1 MRILDEL
8 TLEQYAVL
16 AVGER
21 DGYLDE
27 VLDEYGKRLRW
38 AVTGDPTQHSGLD
51 DPARIALTARFAPLF
66 VDLVARGWI
75 ETREAHSGRWHDTS
89 AMSEDDLAVALDD
102 PANWLPPPGARQ
114 RGLTITTTGRWAA
127 ARQAAETGRPDR
139 PG

>member
-1 MRILDEL
+1 VRILDEL

-27 VLDEYGKRLRW
+27 VLDEYGTRLRW

-51 DPARIALTARFAPLF
+51 DPARTALTSRFAPVV
-66 VDLVARGWI
+66 VDLVLRGWI
-75 ETREAHSGRWHDTS
+75 EAREAYSGRWHDTS
-89 AMSEDDLAVALDD
+89 AMSDDDLAVALDD
-102 PANWLPPPGARQ
+102 PANWIPPSGPRQ
-114 RGLTITTTGRWAA
+114 RGVTITATDRWAA
-127 ARQAAETGRPDR
+127 ARQAAEAGRVGP